1 MIPPFDCLASA
12 TFDRCSRCHDRYLM
26 SVVHNI
32 DQFGIF
38 HDVVAKEDISKRG
51 DLADRVLEEILPEE
65 HLLLRAQVAP
75 QVLFLPTTSKPK
87 SIEIP

>member
-1 MIPPFDCLASA
+1 
-12 TFDRCSRCHDRYLM
+12 
-26 SVVHNI
+26 
-32 DQFGIF
+32 
-38 HDVVAKEDISKRG
+38 
-51 DLADRVLEEILPEE
+51 LADRVLEEILPEE